1 MANHKSAMKRTRQSL
16 VRNLRNRANKSK
28 MKTVIKAVHA
38 AIEEQSVE
46 KAQAALR
53 AAIPVIDR
61 VGVKGSLHKNT
72 TSRTVSRL
80 TKRVNAFAAG
90 VQQPQA

>member
-1 MANHKSAMKRTRQSL
+1 MKRTRQSEI
-16 VRNLRNRANKSK
+16 RNLRNRTNKSK
-28 MKTVIKAVHA
+28 MKTAIKAVFA

-61 VGVKGSLHKNT
+61 VAVKGSLHKNT

-80 TKRVNAFAAG
+80 TKRVNAFAAEA
-90 VQQPQA
+90 QA

>member
-1 MANHKSAMKRTRQSL
+1 MANHKSAIKRTRQSL
-16 VRNLRNRANKSK
+16 DRNLRNRSNKSK
-28 MKTVIKAVHA
+28 MKTVVKAIFS

-61 VGVKGSLHKNT
+61 VAVKGTIHKKT
-72 TSRTVSRL
+72 SSRTVSRL
-80 TKRVNAFAAG
+80 TKRVNAFVAG
-90 VQQPQA
+90 TQAQA

>member
-1 MANHKSAMKRTRQSL
+1 MANHKSAMKRTRQSEI
-16 VRNLRNRANKSK
+16 RNLRNRTNKSK
-28 MKTVIKAVHA
+28 MKTAIKAVFA

-61 VGVKGSLHKNT
+61 VAVKGSLHKNT

-80 TKRVNAFAAG
+80 TKRVNAFAAEA
-90 VQQPQA
+90 QA

>member
-1 MANHKSAMKRTRQSL
+1 MKRTRQSL
-16 VRNLRNRANKSK
+16 DRNLRNRANKSK
-28 MKTVIKAVHA
+28 MKTAIKAVFA

-46 KAQAALR
+46 KAQAALK

-61 VGVKGSLHKNT
+61 VAVKGTLHKNT

-80 TKRVNAFAAG
+80 TKRVNAFTTEA
-90 VQQPQA
+90 QAQA

>member
-1 MANHKSAMKRTRQSL
+1 MANHKSAMKRTRQSEI
-16 VRNLRNRANKSK
+16 RNLRNRTIKSK
-28 MKTVIKAVHA
+28 MKTAIKAVFA

-61 VGVKGSLHKNT
+61 VAVKGSLHKNT

-90 VQQPQA
+90 AQA

>member
-1 MANHKSAMKRTRQSL
+1 MANHKSAMKRTRQSE
-16 VRNLRNRANKSK
+16 VRNLRNRTNKSK
-28 MKTVIKAVHA
+28 MKTAIKAIFS

-46 KAQAALR
+46 KAQEALR

-61 VGVKGSLHKNT
+61 VAVKGTLHKKT

-90 VQQPQA
+90 AQA

>member
-1 MANHKSAMKRTRQSL
+1 MKRTRQSE
-16 VRNLRNRANKSK
+16 VRNLRNRSNKSK
-28 MKTVIKAVHA
+28 MKTAIKAIFT

-46 KAQAALR
+46 KAQEALR

-61 VGVKGSLHKNT
+61 VAVKGTLHKKT

-80 TKRVNAFAAG
+80 TKRVNAFTATA
-90 VQQPQA
+90 QA

>member
-1 MANHKSAMKRTRQSL
+1 MANHKSAMKRTRQSEI
-16 VRNLRNRANKSK
+16 RNLRNRTNKSK
-28 MKTVIKAVHA
+28 MKTAIKAVFA

-61 VGVKGSLHKNT
+61 VAVKGTLHKKT

-80 TKRVNAFAAG
+80 TKRVNAFTAG
-90 VQQPQA
+90 AEI